1 MLNVPRLIG
10 REIMKNMTTIIGIEK
25 LEITMDKLETIK
37 VKCKLDSKN
46 HLWIRLIRGLRNN

>member
-1 MLNVPRLIG
+1 
-10 REIMKNMTTIIGIEK
+10 MKNMTTIIGIEK